1 MPPVSSAS
9 VPWLSQHMPPAL
21 QAPGPLSLAWWQW
34 LGLPIVAAIAF
45 VAAMVVATVLVRL
58 GNRIARET
66 VATWDDA
73 LAPRLRGPLWLALT
87 SAFSKVLSFALELEA
102 DSRGVVNQVLIA
114 AVTFA
119 VFWGLLRSIDVISV
133 ALSTS
138 PWAQRSTASTTLI
151 PLGRRFSKLLLS
163 LLAVASALSILGVPV
178 ASVIAGLGVGGLAVA
193 LAAQKTF
200 ENLLGAFAIGADQP
214 FREGDTIKVDDVVGT
229 VERVGLRSTQIRTGE
244 RTVVSIPNGQLAE
257 KRIETFAARDR
268 LRFAVVVTIAYDT
281 TPAQVRTLLT
291 SIEALLRA
299 EELMSPTDVGARVLG
314 FGPVGLDLEVQ
325 GYLLTTDSTVFA
337 TTKTRLLLS
346 IMEHVTKSGS
356 TFAAARKPV

>member
-1 MPPVSSAS
+1 MPHVLPAS
-9 VPWLSQHMPPAL
+9 VPWLSHYVPPAL
-21 QAPGPLSLAWWQW
+21 QAPGPLGLAWWQW
-34 LGLPIVAAIAF
+34 LGVPVVAALSF
-45 VAAMVVATVLVRL
+45 VLAMVLATLLVRL
-58 GNRIARET
+58 GNRVARRT

-73 LAPRLRGPLWLALT
+73 LAPRLRGPLWLAFTAAL
-87 SAFSKVLSFALELEA
+87 SKLLSFALELDV
-102 DSRGVVNQVLIA
+102 DSRGIVNQVLIA

-119 VFWGLLRSIDVISV
+119 VFWGLLRSIDVISM
-133 ALSTS
+133 ALDAS
-138 PWAQRSTASTTLI
+138 PWAQRSTASKTLI

-178 ASVIAGLGVGGLAVA
+178 ASVVAGLGVGGLAVA

-214 FREGDTIKVDDVVGT
+214 FREGDTIKVDDVIGT

-268 LRFAVVVTIAYDT
+268 LRFAVVVTVAYDT

-299 EELMSPTDVGARVLG
+299 EELMSPTDVSARVLG
-314 FGPVGLDLEVQ
+314 FGATGLDLEVQ
-325 GYLLTTDSTVFA
+325 GYLLTTDTTVFA
-337 TTKTRLLLS
+337 ATKTRLLLS

-356 TFAAARKPV
+356 TFAAARKPA

>member
-1 MPPVSSAS
+1 
-9 VPWLSQHMPPAL
+9 MPPAL

-34 LGLPIVAAIAF
+34 LGLPIVAALAF

-58 GNRIARET
+58 GNRIAKET

-87 SAFSKVLSFALELEA
+87 SAFSKLLGFTLELDT
-102 DSRGVVNQVLIA
+102 DSRAVINQVLIA

-119 VFWGLLRSIDVISV
+119 VFWGLLRSIDVISMAV
-133 ALSTS
+133 STS
-138 PWAQRSTASTTLI
+138 PWAQRSTASKTLI
-151 PLGRRFSKLLLS
+151 PLGRRFSKMLLS

-229 VERVGLRSTQIRTGE
+229 VERVGLRSTQIRTAE

-268 LRFAVVVTIAYDT
+268 LRFSVVLTLAYDT
-281 TPAQVRTLLT
+281 PPAQLHTLLA

-299 EELMSPTDVGARVLG
+299 EELMSPTDIGARVLG
-314 FGPVGLDLEVQ
+314 LGAVGVDVEVQ
-325 GYLLTTDSTVFA
+325 GYLLTTDATVFA

-346 IMEHVTKSGS
+346 LMELVTKNGS
-356 TFAAARKPV
+356 TFAAARKPA